1 MSRSFRSSVVCLT
14 CASAKALFTALLM
27 VAMVVNVSL
36 VVVVWLVIDWE
47 WSLAV
52 ELVVGSGGYGVL

>member
-1 MSRSFRSSVVCLT
+1 MVVCLT
-14 CASAKALFTALLM
+14 CALAKALFTALLM